1 MTTSP
6 GSQGTR
12 RRLKSTGSSVQAGG
26 SVKEAVGAKEAARR
40 PELAEAAPDATGL
53 GRSRGDGRGPGSTV
67 RTLETVEA
75 TEAAT
80 SAHDIGQAD
89 VEGTRNAGEAPRDAG
104 KEGEVLPESQT
115 GQEEPPHQPS

>member
-1 MTTSP
+1 ME
-6 GSQGTR
+6 
-12 RRLKSTGSSVQAGG
+12 RLKSTGSSVRAGG
-26 SVKEAVGAKEAARR
+26 SVEEAARR

-53 GRSRGDGRGPGSTV
+53 GRSGGDGRGPGSTV

-80 SAHDIGQAD
+80 SAQDAGQAD

-104 KEGEVLPESQT
+104 KEGEVLSGP
-115 GQEEPPHQPS
+115 